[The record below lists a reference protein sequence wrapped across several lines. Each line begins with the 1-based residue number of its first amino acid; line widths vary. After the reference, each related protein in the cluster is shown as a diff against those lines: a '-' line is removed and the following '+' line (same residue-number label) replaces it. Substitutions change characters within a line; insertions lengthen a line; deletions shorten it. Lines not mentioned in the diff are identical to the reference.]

1 MICLALLICESWE
14 LCDTASGCGGKWA
27 AQKHTITFSFS
38 PTVHTAAALSKQVH
52 TNAHRCECSH
62 KTLCSN
68 ICTSMEARV
77 YVWLYVSSIIC
88 PENSQ
93 LFTGWGSKVF
103 SVSGKSNAL
112 LTEMM
117 QVGNKCLHISIA
129 GFNMVQKTIVSH
141 SIPVSG
147 LLLTVLGWLARNF
160 GF

>member
-14 LCDTASGCGGKWA
+14 LCDAASGCGGKWA
-27 AQKHTITFSFS
+27 AQKHIRALSLS

-52 TNAHRCECSH
+52 TNAHRCDCSH

-77 YVWLYVSSIIC
+77 CVWLYVSSIIC

-93 LFTGWGSKVF
+93 LFTGWGSTVF

-117 QVGNKCLHISIA
+117 QVGNKRLCISIA
-129 GFNMVQKTIVSH
+129 RLNMVQKTIVSH
-141 SIPVSG
+141 SITVSS
-147 LLLTVLGWLARNF
+147 LLITVD
-160 GF
+160 